1 MTGRAYTDAVM
12 PVAAPAERAASTSR
26 IGHRAAAD
34 RRPKSAVSLLAA
46 DHRGQLSREVAGAQ
60 LARAGQRP
68 SQVPVR
74 LRLGTD
80 PALGPGS
87 VSRLQRK
94 CACGGAGTSC
104 ECDQKKGLGIQTK
117 VKVGPANDP
126 FEQEADQVAETV
138 MRLPTNEPVSATAAD
153 ASVQRTCSACEQK
166 DDKQAIIRRHSIGRE
181 GGDAEG
187 LSHGKLTQG
196 GSALSPGVRNFFESR
211 FGRDFSSVRVHTGSQ
226 SHALNTGLNSHAFT
240 YGSHIWLANGDAA
253 GPSPLMAHELAH
265 VVQQSGLPT
274 IEGQTDRGSAVR
286 RVTRIGNANG
296 AEIHSKQAATYAPQ
310 RQGTERLSPL
320 PRQAVQRQPAPPRPQ
335 PTRAEEVRLSFTSPG
350 EIAVVPNPPTL
361 SLYNFAIDEPALKEK
376 HFAAIQT
383 LASLIKQFTGGTLSV
398 AAKGHADSSGEDT
411 INDPLSHYRALSV
424 QKALES
430 AAGVPV
436 PISSCGEHCP
446 VVTNDTVEGRSRN
459 RRVDI
464 SLSSSKK
471 GDDIDWPSLC
481 AFAPEL
487 CFCLKNPTL
496 CREDGDGDGIHW
508 PSLCPGALGKLIC
521 GAVLCLLAGEL
532 CLTGLCRMLPEICL
546 LTVCIVFPSL
556 CKGKQKPSKDEPKRG
571 RACPK
576 KVDLPSG
583 VFEAHK
589 KEEVGFA
596 YLYYPFAMDIDFD
609 QNSSGCQ
616 CECGEYEQLV
626 RGYFEVDDTGT
637 GSGPWKRV
645 RKELN
650 KGVILDETDFQEDG
664 ISYLGSYGHRYWDD
678 ETRTDPKR
686 NQERPSNCGG
696 KEWPGQFTDQFLRS
710 RETGCQYRGRDMPCA
725 ESAKKWLARV
735 RMNLEFIGAPV
746 DVCMVPGQRI
756 RLLEHQ
762 SNWTIKGEAQA
773 KAPPTAPRRRILTD
787 LPVIVRGMPKNPTA
801 LQDVTL
807 EIAVQGEPPGCSG
820 RIPVGIIA
828 VDEIMVTCITQ
839 NSELVQLAP
848 DICPDIWVRPYE
860 TLTVFR

>member
-1 MTGRAYTDAVM
+1 M
-12 PVAAPAERAASTSR
+12 PVAAPGERAASTPR
-26 IGHRAAAD
+26 ISHRGAAD
-34 RRPKSAVSLLAA
+34 RRPKSSVSLAAA
-46 DHRGQLSREVAGAQ
+46 DRHGHVPREVAGSE
-60 LARAGQRP
+60 LARAGRRP

-80 PALGPGS
+80 RALDPGS
-87 VSRLQRK
+87 VLRVQRK
-94 CACGGAGTSC
+94 CACGGTDASC
-104 ECDQKKGLGIQTK
+104 ECEQKNLGIQTK

-138 MRLPTNEPVSATAAD
+138 MRFPTNEPVSVTAAD

-187 LSHGKLTQG
+187 LSHGRLTQG

-211 FGRDFSSVRVHTGSQ
+211 FGRDFSSVRVHTGSE

-253 GPSPLMAHELAH
+253 RPSPLMAHELAH

-274 IEGQTDRGSAVR
+274 IEGHSDRESAVPR
-286 RVTRIGNANG
+286 ETRIGNAHG
-296 AEIHSKQAATYAPQ
+296 ADIHKQAATYARQ
-310 RQGTERLSPL
+310 MQGTERLSPL
-320 PRQAVQRQPAPPRPQ
+320 PRRAVQRQPAPPRKQ
-335 PTRAEEVRLSFTSPG
+335 LTRAEEVRLSFTSPG
-350 EIAVVPNPPTL
+350 ETAVVQNPPTL

-376 HFAAIQT
+376 HFAAIQM

-446 VVTNDTVEGRSRN
+446 VATNDTVEGRSRN

-481 AFAPEL
+481 TFAPEL
-487 CFCLKNPTL
+487 CFCLQNPTL
-496 CREDGDGDGIHW
+496 CREDGDGDHIHW

-532 CLTGLCRMLPEICL
+532 CLTGICKMLPEICL
-546 LTVCIVFPSL
+546 LIVLTLCKVFPSL
-556 CKGKQKPSKDEPKRG
+556 CKGKRKPSKDEPKRR
-571 RACPK
+571 RACPT

-583 VFEAHK
+583 VKEAHK

-596 YLYYPFAMDIDFD
+596 YLYYPFTMGIDFD
-609 QNSSGCQ
+609 ENSSGCE
-616 CECGEYEQLV
+616 CACGEYTQLV
-626 RGYFEVDDTGT
+626 RGYYEVDDTGT
-637 GSGPWKRV
+637 GSGPWEKV
-645 RKELN
+645 KRKELN
-650 KGVILDETDFQEDG
+650 KGVFLDETKFQEDG
-664 ISYLGSYGHRYWDD
+664 LSYLGSYGHRYWDD

-686 NQERPSNCGG
+686 NQELSSRCGR
-696 KEWPGQFTDQFLRS
+696 KEWPGQYKDQFLRT
-710 RETGCQYRGRDMPCA
+710 RETGCQYRGADMPCA
-725 ESAKKWLARV
+725 ESAPKWLARV

-762 SNWTIKGEAQA
+762 RTWTIKGEAQA
-773 KAPPTAPRRRILTD
+773 KAPPTPPKRRILTD
-787 LPVIVRGMPKNPTA
+787 LPVIVSGMPKNPTA

-807 EIAVQGEPPGCSG
+807 EIAVKDAPSGCSG

-828 VDEIMVTCITQ
+828 VEDIMVTCITK
-839 NSELVQLAP
+839 NSEMVQLAP
-848 DICPDIWVRPYE
+848 DACPDVWVRPYE
-860 TLTVFR
+860 TLLVFR